1 MICKEST
8 DENFSQELTFKQK
21 HDDETVPWHQII
33 KEYLFLSVPS
43 VLSSFAVTPQFFM
56 VLAVTQFNDSY
67 KTAGLG
73 IALSIFNVAYNT
85 MHGIL
90 APCDILTANAYG

>member
-1 MICKEST
+1 
-8 DENFSQELTFKQK
+8 
-21 HDDETVPWHQII
+21 
-33 KEYLFLSVPS
+33 
-43 VLSSFAVTPQFFM
+43 M

-90 APCDILTANAYG
+90 APCDILTANAYGQKDLKLCGIYLNRGILILNIVLIGLLGALVAFTEPILLMFGQDS